1 MKIGKFQVTQYK
13 SHAGRKG
20 RYRHTEGH
28 PAQAGSMTGRCQVAG
43 PEYCAKACWQ
53 NITGKDYNVL
63 KTRNR
68 THGLCEKFKQL
79 GMAGTKGK

>member
-43 PEYCAKACWQ
+43 PEYCAKAYWQ
-53 NITGKDYNVL
+53 NITGKRLQRAEAKEQN
-63 KTRNR
+63 TR
-68 THGLCEKFKQL
+68 
-79 GMAGTKGK
+79 AV